1 MFAIGNELFKLVLID
16 SLILLIAIIISSVYI
31 SKRSIG
37 KEKVAL
43 YIYMIVT
50 FSIYNIYVKPVQDY
64 LLPIPH
70 TYIFYQKI
78 VAGLSIY
85 DFFSIGFCIMLFIR
99 HFILK
104 KDKNIFRQS
113 NVIMWIWRRDIYIL
127 ILSFLGFYLYM
138 MAGNP
143 VDYVIQLKTLR
154 GVITGFICIYV
165 TMAILIKYNKE
176 QDIKRLLSALFFLNL
191 INVLSQVISSFFLQS
206 ISWQRG
212 GHSVVLLD
220 QSESYMTLF
229 LLPLIIIKNKIVPKW
244 MVFTAYVII
253 LLQVYNYV
261 KALYLNAALLLIL
274 LVVIGFFRGKI
285 SRRIMNFSVLIG
297 IAVFIFA
304 LFFINSSKGDKMSR
318 VGQNNSLM
326 VAFQKNPI
334 NIIFGIGDG
343 GLIAKQTMSE
353 DGGERRIIDSENEK
367 YSQYQTEYQVP
378 YMGTLKT
385 SGILGM
391 IFVVYYFILLL
402 KLTFR
407 VQQKYGWY
415 YCAAM
420 GLFLIVVSIG
430 RLMIISEPQIPIFV
444 CEAYIIYAL
453 LLRIEILRLPSGA
466 A

>member
-1 MFAIGNELFKLVLID
+1 MFAIGNELLKLVLID
-16 SLILLIAIIISSVYI
+16 SLILLITIIISIIYI

-37 KEKVAL
+37 KEKIAL

-50 FSIYNIYVKPVQDY
+50 FSIYNIYVKPVQNY
-64 LLPIPH
+64 LLPIPR

-85 DFFSIGFCIMLFIR
+85 DFFSIGLCVMLFIR
-99 HFILK
+99 YFILK
-104 KDKNIFRQS
+104 KDRNIFRQS
-113 NVIMWIWRRDIYIL
+113 SVIMWIWRRDIYVL
-127 ILSFLGFYLYM
+127 ILSFLGFYFYM
-138 MAGNP
+138 LAGNP
-143 VDYVIQLKTLR
+143 TDYMIQFRTLR
-154 GVITGFICIYV
+154 GVITGFICVYT
-165 TMAILIKYNKE
+165 TMVILNKYDKE
-176 QDIKRLLSALFFLNL
+176 QDIRRLLSILFFLNFM
-191 INVLSQVISSFFLQS
+191 NVLSQVASSFFLQD

-212 GHSVVLLD
+212 GHSVILLD
-220 QSESYMTLF
+220 QSESYMSLF
-229 LLPLIIIKNKIVPKW
+229 LLPLIIAKNKIVPKW
-244 MVFTAYVII
+244 MVLTAYIII

-261 KALYLNAALLLIL
+261 KTLYLNAALLLIL
-274 LVVIGFFRGKI
+274 LVIIGLIGGRV
-285 SRRIMNFSVLIG
+285 SRRIMSFSILIC

-326 VAFQKNPI
+326 VAFQNNPI

-353 DGGERRIIDSENEK
+353 DGGERRTIDSENEK
-367 YSQYQTEYQVP
+367 YSQFQAEYQVP

-391 IFVVYYFILLL
+391 IFVVYYFILLF
-402 KLTFR
+402 KLAFR

-420 GLFLIVVSIG
+420 GLFLIVVSVG
-430 RLMIISEPQIPIFV
+430 RLMIISEPQISIFL

-453 LLRIEILRLPSGA
+453 LLRIEILRLPSGVA
-466 A
+466 